1 MCDMGLRKDRCWM
14 CLEGRCCHMVIAINC
29 NDFCASCSFCHSSC
43 ILSLHTLFSL
53 LSSQIL
59 SHPHLSCA
67 VSSHILSP
75 AIYVILSIYISCQQ
89 FPCPFSNTI
98 FNYFCFVS
106 LLSTDAPILVYIH
119 GGYWQEL
126 SRDQSAYCVVPQYQS
141 GIRVI
146 VVGYDLAP
154 RGHFHYPSS
163 CSSSCSAFK
172 TKRMR

>member
-1 MCDMGLRKDRCWM
+1 MTSVPHVLP
-14 CLEGRCCHMVIAINC
+14 AILLVFSLFTPC
-29 NDFCASCSFCHSSC
+29 SHFCP
-43 ILSLHTLFSL
+43 LLTVLPNPVTL
-53 LSSQIL
+53 LSSRTSHFLCAL
-59 SHPHLSCA
+59 S
-67 VSSHILSP
+67 LSP
-75 AIYVILSIYISCQQ
+75 SLPSLSTPSLSPHHPVIYVILSIYISCRQ

-163 CSSSCSAFK
+163 CS
-172 TKRMR
+172 